1 MAEKDGIFDAKMELK
16 LTSCNTLTPFSEAVE
31 LTNLRGAISL
41 AVHVYVDPAGH
52 CEPCVDVAKNCGRN
66 PRLIVLRPMS
76 VQFLE
81 KKVDP
86 VSNEETW
93 PVGPWL
99 DLSASKITPDTLATL
114 LTFKAPGS
122 VTVNKK
128 NPGLGRPQFYFD
140 GLLNLLL
147 DECVEPAGAG
157 RSDLEDD
164 ETCESERPARLTF
177 YLAKLELAANGKEA
191 ENESEITK
199 KLHAVTVQFIA
210 AYGKFP
216 VE

>member
-1 MAEKDGIFDAKMELK
+1 MAEKDGMFDAKMELK
-16 LTSCNTLTPFSEAVE
+16 LTSCNTLSPFSEAVE
-31 LTNLRGAISL
+31 LTNLRGAISI
-41 AVHVYVDPAGH
+41 AVHVYVDPQGH
-52 CEPCVDVAKNCGRN
+52 CEPCVDVARNCGKN

-76 VQFLE
+76 VQFQD
-81 KKVDP
+81 KAVDP
-86 VSNEETW
+86 ETKKDIW
-93 PVGPWL
+93 PIGPWL
-99 DLSASKITPDTLATL
+99 DLSASKISPDKLATL
-114 LTFKAPGS
+114 LTFEAPGS
-122 VTVNKK
+122 VAGT

-147 DECVEPAGAG
+147 DECVEAGDAG
-157 RSDLEDD
+157 NDDLGDD

-177 YLAKLELAANGKEA
+177 HLAQLELAANGTETKI
-191 ENESEITK
+191 ESEITK